1 MEEKKKN
8 SSMETTTLTAVPM
21 EERKPWWSIAFIWA
35 GSVICIPALMVGSM
49 VTAGMGFGQAALC
62 MVIGYVIVVFYMC
75 LLGIQSSDLGL
86 PCTVSISRAYGVRG
100 SSFLVSLIRAQ
111 GKVDVYD
118 LMSQLSRTYGCHV
131 ESKDKLTYKVKNTEV
146 YYDRFLDRLYT
157 NADLY
162 YQELDEM

>member
-1 MEEKKKN
+1 MEEKKK
-8 SSMETTTLTAVPM
+8 SSAMETTTLTAVPM

-49 VTAGMGFGQAALC
+49 VTVGMGFGQAALC

-100 SSFLVSLIRAQ
+100 SSFLVSLIIAVSNT
-111 GKVDVYD
+111 GWFG
-118 LMSQLSRTYGCHV
+118 SQTRCVRHQLLQHY
-131 ESKDKLTYKVKNTEV
+131 E
-146 YYDRFLDRLYT
+146 RLYG
-157 NADLY
+157 N
-162 YQELDEM
+162 